1 LERITTFATTI
12 ASWKIL
18 TKYEVFMA
26 ALDRRQ
32 LQKNNKMKDF
42 KALFFENLCQCY
54 NIKKSR

>member
-1 LERITTFATTI
+1 
-12 ASWKIL
+12 
-18 TKYEVFMA
+18 MA